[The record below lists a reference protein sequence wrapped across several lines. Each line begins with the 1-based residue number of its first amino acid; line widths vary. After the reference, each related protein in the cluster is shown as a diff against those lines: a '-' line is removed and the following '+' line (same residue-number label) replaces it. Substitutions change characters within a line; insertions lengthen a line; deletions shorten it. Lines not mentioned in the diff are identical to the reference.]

1 MPSKPSE
8 GMIHLACSHSVDET
22 VARLASS
29 LRARDVHVFARIDH
43 SQAAAEV
50 GLNMRPTQLLLFGN
64 PAMGTP
70 MMIAARTLAIDLP
83 SKALVWE
90 DETGKVWLTYNAPEY
105 LGNRHNLPESMI
117 GSLNKLADVLSEA
130 AK

>member
-1 MPSKPSE
+1 MPFKPGE

-22 VARLASS
+22 VARLVSS

-43 SQAAAEV
+43 SRAAAEV

-64 PAMGTP
+64 PAIGTP

-105 LGNRHNLPESMI
+105 LENRHDLPESMI
-117 GSLNKLADVLSEA
+117 GSLYKLADVLSEA